1 MKTTEAALGIL
12 GEIGSEKTR
21 TPSMNYTQLQAVL
34 TANIKAQTIAQR
46 DYKKAQAEADK
57 WEQRYQLAL
66 IAGREYLI
74 QEAQFRQNICAK
86 KASNLKALL
95 DEQTER
101 VANLKHKFFLKKQI
115 EANFQTIA
123 KLPSNDLKMRSH
135 KVETELEAMN
145 TQLVSQQV
153 AISKLLKHNSAILD
167 DVRNQLSQTTI
178 DADFELNSTDE
189 INQLINLESEI
200 DLDDEIVNLKKALTI
215 STTSQN
221 HNSLPSAGTVQI
233 VDVEFEDLR
242 KQLDKL

>member
-1 MKTTEAALGIL
+1 
-12 GEIGSEKTR
+12 
-21 TPSMNYTQLQAVL
+21 MNYTQLQAVL

-86 KASNLKALL
+86 KAGNLKALL

-115 EANFQTIA
+115 EADFQTIA
-123 KLPSNDLKMRSH
+123 KLPSNDLKMRLH

-145 TQLVSQQV
+145 SRLVSQQV
-153 AISKLLKHNSAILD
+153 AINKLLKHNFAILD
-167 DVRNQLSQTTI
+167 DVRNQLSQTTN

-189 INQLINLESEI
+189 INQLIDLESEI
-200 DLDDEIVNLKKALTI
+200 DIDDEIANLKITLSSF

-221 HNSLPSAGTVQI
+221 HNSLPSADIQI
-233 VDVEFEDLR
+233 VDVQFEDLR